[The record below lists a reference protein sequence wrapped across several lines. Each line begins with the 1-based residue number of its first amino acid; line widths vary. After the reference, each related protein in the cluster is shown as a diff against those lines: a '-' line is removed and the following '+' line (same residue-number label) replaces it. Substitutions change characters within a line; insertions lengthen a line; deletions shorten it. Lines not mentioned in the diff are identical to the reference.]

1 MPTTYAHDTFGMNVF
16 RQLPKEVQEIIRPHM
31 QLYRIGLH
39 GPDIF
44 FYYRLRRNYVNQ
56 TGVRLHGEIAYPF
69 FQRGV
74 KLVQEEKDNALLAYL
89 LGFACHFK
97 LDSTCHPYV
106 YHIAHQVKH
115 THIEKEMDRVLMER
129 DGLDPLTYFPAKVII
144 PSKENAE
151 TIQKMF
157 PHINARQIYEA
168 LRGMR
173 KSTSMMI
180 YGDGRRQKV
189 ILLLLR
195 FVGQYHK
202 MGDHFMKKEADPAC
216 REYLEILVELF
227 DRAQSEAPALLT
239 ALYNCAKKGGELP
252 KRFQRNYK

>member
-1 MPTTYAHDTFGMNVF
+1 MPTTYAHDTLGMEVY
-16 RQLPKEVQEIIRPHM
+16 RQLPGEVQEVIRPHM

-39 GPDIF
+39 GPDIL
-44 FYYRLRRNYVNQ
+44 FYYRLRQNYVNQ

-74 KLVQEEKDNALLAYL
+74 KQVQEDKDVALLAYL

-106 YHIAHQVKH
+106 YHIAHEVRH

-129 DGLDPLTYFPAKVII
+129 DGLDPLTYFPARVII
-144 PSKENAE
+144 PSQENAK
-151 TIQKMF
+151 TISKMF
-157 PHINARQIYEA
+157 PGINARQIYEA
-168 LRGMR
+168 LKGMR
-173 KSTSMMI
+173 KSTAMMI

-189 ILLLLR
+189 ILFLLR
-195 FVGQYHK
+195 LVGQYHK
-202 MGDHFMKKEADPAC
+202 TGDHFMRKERDLTC
-216 REYLEILVELF
+216 QEHLKVLIGLF

-239 ALYNCAKKGGELP
+239 ALYNCAMKGEELP